1 MIIIIIIMMMLP
13 RCNCRLP
20 RFSPWHCSALP
31 WQCPVCLGHKSKEQI
46 AAAKAVKANK
56 PKCRRNKLANV
67 MDATRRG
74 KYSRQGVRCGAT
86 ASGVVALLR
95 SSFPSLSLSR
105 TIVVLVVAKMK
116 MQMLMHCPIGQ
127 TLAAEL
133 SPFLSHSFSC
143 VPLGCKCS
151 LFQLFI

>member
-1 MIIIIIIMMMLP
+1 
-13 RCNCRLP
+13 
-20 RFSPWHCSALP
+20 
-31 WQCPVCLGHKSKEQI
+31 
-46 AAAKAVKANK
+46 
-56 PKCRRNKLANV
+56 

-74 KYSRQGVRCGAT
+74 KYSRQGVGCGAT

-127 TLAAEL
+127 TLAAQSRLTLSLL
-133 SPFLSHSFSC
+133 SPVCYSGATAHYFNYSYNSRVWVAIQEEVEGGLGQLERVMAKGHLENFIPRHFLWCCNAFMPPIMTH
-143 VPLGCKCS
+143 
-151 LFQLFI
+151 